1 MIQFFKDSIR
11 EMKHV
16 VWPTK
21 QETKKYF
28 FIVVVLLILFWL
40 YLFLFSTLF
49 TNVIFSLKDLIN
61 N

>member
-1 MIQFFKDSIR
+1 MIQFLKDSLR

-21 QETKKYF
+21 EETKKYF
-28 FIVVVLLILFWL
+28 IIVVTLLVLFWI
-40 YLFLFSTLF
+40 YIFVFSTLF
-49 TNVIFSLKDLIN
+49 TNVIFYLKDLIN

>member
-1 MIQFFKDSIR
+1 MIQFLKDSFR

-21 QETKKYF
+21 EETKKYF
-28 FIVVVLLILFWL
+28 MIVVILLILFWL
-40 YLFLFSTLF
+40 YIFIFSTLF
-49 TNVIFSLKDLIN
+49 TNVIFYLKDLIN